1 MCLPR
6 VGIDISAHEWTRAS
20 LVGHVV
26 VSHDMVGGYV
36 VFLCQ
41 VRNQVRP
48 VGKCLRREVP
58 IIARNT
64 RGRAIE
70 LALAQ
75 IDADRVAVI
84 ARNQLVIVF
93 CANVVGGVFDGQE
106 LDDVIADEIVR
117 RSLSGRTG
125 NRARSRV
132 GIALRRYHA
141 GVVDDDPF
149 NPLARVAA
157 TPFFDAPQISP
168 RQAFRCVYD
177 RTFHDYNLERE
188 GFGIISERR
197 RRGFGN
203 LIRPFF
209 GGAQIVRATAKGDTF
224 AAADDKDV
232 LQNA

>member
-20 LVGHVV
+20 LVCHVV
-26 VSHDMVGGYV
+26 VSHDMVGWYV

-41 VRNQVRP
+41 VRNQARP
-48 VGKCLRREVP
+48 VGDRLRREVP
-58 IIARNT
+58 IIARDT

-84 ARNQLVIVF
+84 TRDQLAIVF
-93 CANVVGGVFDGQE
+93 CAHVVGGVFDGQE
-106 LDDVIADEIVR
+106 LDDVIADDIVR
-117 RSLSGRTG
+117 RSLSGGAG

-149 NPLARVAA
+149 NPLAGVSA
-157 TPFFDAPQISP
+157 TPFFDAAQTSP
-168 RQAFRCVYD
+168 CQAVRYVDD
-177 RTFHDYNLERE
+177 RTFHHAHLERE
-188 GFGIISERR
+188 GSGII
-197 RRGFGN
+197 
-203 LIRPFF
+203 I
-209 GGAQIVRATAKGDTF
+209 
-224 AAADDKDV
+224 
-232 LQNA
+232 